1 VLDASLK
8 EYRLMNVTPTKH
20 GPLIMVSGPAH
31 SGKTTLVLRLLH
43 RLRRQGR
50 KPAGILAEGHW
61 QDHRRSGF
69 TLVDLSDGRRT
80 PLADLIRDRG
90 PNGFP
95 YAFHPEGL
103 AAGRRALALSRCAG
117 ADLLVIDEVGSLEL
131 RGAGWADVLPP
142 LLDRCRLPQ
151 LWVVQSAWLEAVC
164 KKWQLHPIRVIDA
177 STPHALDDLTASAQ
191 KLLADS
197 SSPPLH
203 GSSTFTK

>member
-1 VLDASLK
+1 
-8 EYRLMNVTPTKH
+8 
-20 GPLIMVSGPAH
+20 
-31 SGKTTLVLRLLH
+31 
-43 RLRRQGR
+43 
-50 KPAGILAEGHW
+50 
-61 QDHRRSGF
+61 
-69 TLVDLSDGRRT
+69 
-80 PLADLIRDRG
+80 
-90 PNGFP
+90 
-95 YAFHPEGL
+95 
-103 AAGRRALALSRCAG
+103 LSRCAG